1 MDNSVWYI
9 ESNMTKGQIILI
21 VGPTCVGKTTLIE
34 ALRKQIPNTGVII
47 STTTRPIR
55 PTEKNGV
62 DYEFTT
68 AEDFIKRKAAGE
80 FYEAVERPT
89 GFYGSSRLQVHGLLE
104 VNSIV
109 FGALDVEGCH
119 IVKELEPD
127 VLVIFLTPGDMKDL
141 HARLLMRGTGE
152 EEIKKRLHVA
162 EEEML
167 SRSEFDEEIINIDG
181 KFEETVDKALSVL
194 KKRNII
200 V

>member
-9 ESNMTKGQIILI
+9 EFNMTKGQIILI

-55 PTEKNGV
+55 PMEKNGV

-68 AEDFIKRKAAGE
+68 AEDFISRKAAGE

-89 GFYGSSRLQVHGLLE
+89 GFYGSSRLQVHSLLE

-109 FGALDVEGCH
+109 FGALDVEGCR

-127 VLVIFLTPGDMKDL
+127 ALVMFLTPGDMKDL
-141 HARLLMRGTGE
+141 HARLLLRGTGE
-152 EEIKKRLHVA
+152 DEIKKRLHVA

-167 SRSEFDEEIINIDG
+167 SRSEFDEEILNIDG
-181 KFEETVDKALSVL
+181 KFEETVKKALDLL